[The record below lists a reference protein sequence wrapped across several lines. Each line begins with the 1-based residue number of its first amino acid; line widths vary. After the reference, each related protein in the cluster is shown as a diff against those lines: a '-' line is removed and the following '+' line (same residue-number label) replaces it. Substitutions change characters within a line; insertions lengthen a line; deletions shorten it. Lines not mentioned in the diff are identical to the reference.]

1 MKLRFLSTL
10 KGKLILSVGLIIVV
24 AVTSILFFNYQD
36 KKKSLRTNLEDVL
49 HQRYNQ
55 VVDTIDKSAFRAY
68 ALAEYVAN
76 TSEIQEAFAN
86 RDREKLQA
94 LTLPVYEAIKD
105 KVNVNQFQFHTPPA
119 TSFLRLHGVNKF
131 GDDLSSVRPTVVE
144 TNKQKKPIHG
154 LDFGV
159 FGFGIRGLAP
169 VFFNSQHIGS
179 VEFGVAL
186 NDALLKELKDSYQ
199 FDAVIAIERDN
210 QITIQAQTGGL
221 TLSDDYQPV
230 ISKVLSTAKP
240 EFFNKEKNGK
250 HLLMLVGPLKDY
262 SGKTEGAIIVPID
275 YSAFISEVNQMTLVY
290 IGVGLLI
297 LLVSVGFCYWFINA
311 YQTRPLD
318 TIRKKMLA
326 MAGQITTGRMDT
338 RIQADDIHKEFHP
351 MVEAINDTLNTVS
364 GHLDALPNPL
374 LIVDSDMTIQ
384 YMNQTGAQMLN
395 KTKEQIVGAKCY
407 DLLKTSDCR
416 TEKCACRRAMQE
428 NRVAQSSTDAH
439 PAGQDL
445 YVSYK
450 GTPIKNQAG
459 NIVGAMEVVV
469 DQTQL
474 VNAIKQIQSVSDTIA
489 AASTELSA
497 ISDQTA
503 AGVKDVSDKA
513 TTVAAAAEEASANT
527 SSVAASMEQTSTS
540 LSSVAGAT
548 EEMSATVGEIAA
560 NSEKARTISVQATS
574 QAQAISTMMQQ
585 LGQAALEIG
594 KVTDTITDISSQTN
608 LLALNAT
615 IEATRAGTAGKG
627 FAVVANEIK
636 ELAQQTASATEDIKS
651 KIAGVQ
657 TSTRSA
663 IDDIA
668 KISKVI
674 EEAGSLVSAI
684 AVAIEEQATVT
695 KDVAGN
701 VAQASMGVRDTN
713 ELVSQTATVSQAI
726 AQDIAAVNMA
736 VGDIRQGGEQVQ
748 ASAAELSKQSEQ
760 LKALAMRIEV

>member
-1 MKLRFLSTL
+1 MKQIRTKSKLAILLGVMIVGMIALSLSLLL
-10 KGKLILSVGLIIVV
+10 KFKTDTQSNLVHERKAKLAS
-24 AVTSILFFNYQD
+24 
-36 KKKSLRTNLEDVL
+36 
-49 HQRYNQ
+49 
-55 VVDTIDKSAFRAY
+55 VVDTALGIITHYSELEKSGE
-68 ALAEYVAN
+68 L
-76 TSEIQEAFAN
+76 N
-86 RDREKLQA
+86 RTQAQSQA
-94 LTLPVYEAIKD
+94 LSALRAMRYDKIEYFWINNDTLPFPTMVMHPTAPALEGKVLDDSKYNCASQLQLGIDGEIKRFPE
-105 KVNVNQFQFHTPPA
+105 KNKNLFQAFVEVVQSSGQGYVSYQWPKPTA
-119 TSFLRLHGVNKF
+119 NGV
-131 GDDLSSVRPTVVE
+131 SSELYPKESYVT
-144 TNKQKKPIHG
+144 
-154 LDFGV
+154 F
-159 FGFGIRGLAP
+159 FAP
-169 VFFNSQHIGS
+169 WKWIIGS
-179 VEFGVAL
+179 GVYIDDIATAVSREFRQMAIQ
-186 NDALLKELKDSYQ
+186 SMI
-199 FDAVIAIERDN
+199 VIIP
-210 QITIQAQTGGL
+210 IL
-221 TLSDDYQPV
+221 V
-230 ISKVLSTAKP
+230 ISALIVIFIGGSISRQL
-240 EFFNKEKNGK
+240 NKIRNK
-250 HLLMLVGPLKDY
+250 LV
-262 SGKTEGAIIVPID
+262 E
-275 YSAFISEVNQMTLVY
+275 
-290 IGVGLLI
+290 
-297 LLVSVGFCYWFINA
+297 
-311 YQTRPLD
+311 
-318 TIRKKMLA
+318 

-701 VAQASMGVRDTN
+701 VAQASMGARDTN